1 MKEGAYYVDG
11 YSINKTEFG
20 ERIKSAR
27 EELKMTQTQLAQ
39 LLKTSQTTVAKY
51 EHGEQIPRA
60 DVLAAISK
68 ATGKSADWLLFG
80 NDTTNNSDDIT
91 AKQWIRYFLQLLK
104 HPQEVAGFVETPYG
118 DTQNTTLIS
127 IELLNN
133 VDCKDGLGK
142 WQFFGN
148 DAASVSFH
156 GREMAAFFRK
166 LAAIETVKDML
177 PPEQLQL
184 LEENAIDAG
193 AEIFQ
198 PEILVSTGDCN
209 AKQ

>member
-1 MKEGAYYVDG
+1 MDG

-20 ERIKSAR
+20 ERMKSAR

-68 ATGKSADWLLFG
+68 ATGKSTDWLLFG
-80 NDTTNNSDDIT
+80 SNTVSISDDIT
-91 AKQWIRYFLQLLK
+91 PKQWIRHFLRLLEF
-104 HPQEVAGFVETPYG
+104 PQEVEGYEETHDG
-118 DTQNTTLIS
+118 DVQRTFFTS
-127 IELLNN
+127 IELRNN
-133 VDCKDGLGK
+133 VGCRDNLDT
-142 WQFFGN
+142 WEFSGN
-148 DAASVSFH
+148 SAATVYFR
-156 GREMAAFFRK
+156 GREMAAFFQK

-177 PPEQLQL
+177 PPEQMQI

-198 PEILVSTGDCN
+198 PDILPF
-209 AKQ
+209 

>member
-1 MKEGAYYVDG
+1 MDG

-68 ATGKSADWLLFG
+68 TTGKSTDWLLFG
-80 NDTTNNSDDIT
+80 NESAVAEGEIAPEKWLKYFIDLLTYPQPVNGYIDDPFEDHKKGYCNSI
-91 AKQWIRYFLQLLK
+91 YLSN
-104 HPQEVAGFVETPYG
+104 HVG
-118 DTQNTTLIS
+118 
-127 IELLNN
+127 
-133 VDCKDGLGK
+133 CKDDLTQWEFLDK
-142 WQFFGN
+142 
-148 DAASVSFH
+148 DVATISFY
-156 GREMAAFFRK
+156 GREMAAFFQK

-177 PPEQLQL
+177 PPEQMQL

-198 PEILVSTGDCN
+198 PDILPF
-209 AKQ
+209 

>member
-1 MKEGAYYVDG
+1 MDG

-142 WQFFGN
+142 WQFFG
-148 DAASVSFH
+148 
-156 GREMAAFFRK
+156 
-166 LAAIETVKDML
+166 
-177 PPEQLQL
+177 
-184 LEENAIDAG
+184 
-193 AEIFQ
+193 
-198 PEILVSTGDCN
+198 
-209 AKQ
+209 

>member
-80 NDTTNNSDDIT
+80 NIPNADKRDVSPE
-91 AKQWIRYFLQLLK
+91 QWLK
-104 HPQEVAGFVETPYG
+104 HLIDLLLDSPVDTYIDHDVEGGRPCRVPYYLMDFGTRPLDEEFDCGVSVGLYGPDMYNLFNMIDQIKKLNEGFTP
-118 DTQNTTLIS
+118 
-127 IELLNN
+127 EL
-133 VDCKDGLGK
+133 
-142 WQFFGN
+142 
-148 DAASVSFH
+148 
-156 GREMAAFFRK
+156 
-166 LAAIETVKDML
+166 
-177 PPEQLQL
+177 
-184 LEENAIDAG
+184 IDAVKLNICKKYG
-193 AEIFQ
+193 HYFTTATEQANESILDENGDIIF
-198 PEILVSTGDCN
+198 
-209 AKQ
+209 

>member
-1 MKEGAYYVDG
+1 MDG

-51 EHGEQIPRA
+51 EHGEQVPRA

-80 NDTTNNSDDIT
+80 SDAVSNSDDIT
-91 AKQWIRYFLQLLK
+91 PKQWVRYFLQLLK
-104 HPQEVAGFVETPYG
+104 YPQEVEGYVDTPDG
-118 DTQNTTLIS
+118 DMQNTIIDS
-127 IELLNN
+127 IALQNN
-133 VDCKDGLGK
+133 VGCKDSSLEAWK
-142 WQFFGN
+142 VFGN
-148 DAASVSFH
+148 DAATVSFC
-156 GREMAAFFRK
+156 GKEMAAFFQK

-177 PPEQLQL
+177 PPEQVQL
-184 LEENAIDAG
+184 LEENAIDVG
-193 AEIFQ
+193 AKIFQ
-198 PEILVSTGDCN
+198 PDLLSFQV
-209 AKQ
+209 

>member
-1 MKEGAYYVDG
+1 MDG

-80 NDTTNNSDDIT
+80 NEHLP
-91 AKQWIRYFLQLLK
+91 AKDKVSPEKWLKYFIDLLTY
-104 HPQEVAGFVETPYG
+104 PQPVNGYVPDPYDEYAKG
-118 DTQNTTLIS
+118 HCDSVSLSNH
-127 IELLNN
+127 
-133 VDCKDGLGK
+133 VGCKDSLDEWEFLNK
-142 WQFFGN
+142 
-148 DAASVSFH
+148 DVATVSFY
-156 GREMAAFFRK
+156 GREMAAFFQK

-177 PPEQLQL
+177 PPEQMQL

-198 PEILVSTGDCN
+198 PDILPF
-209 AKQ
+209 

>member
-1 MKEGAYYVDG
+1 MDG
-11 YSINKTEFG
+11 YSINKAEFG

-27 EELKMTQTQLAQ
+27 EELKMTQTQFAQ

-80 NDTTNNSDDIT
+80 SDVVSNSDDIT
-91 AKQWIRYFLQLLK
+91 PKQWVRYFLQLLK
-104 HPQEVAGFVETPYG
+104 YPQEVPGFVETPDG
-118 DTQNTTLIS
+118 NLQSTPLIS

-133 VDCKDGLGK
+133 VGCKDGLGK

-148 DAASVSFH
+148 DAAIVSFH
-156 GREMAAFFRK
+156 GREMAEFFRK
-166 LAAIETVKDML
+166 LAAIETVKNML
-177 PPEQLQL
+177 PPEQMQL

>member
-1 MKEGAYYVDG
+1 MDG

-51 EHGEQIPRA
+51 EHGEQVPRA

-80 NDTTNNSDDIT
+80 SDAVSNSDDIT
-91 AKQWIRYFLQLLK
+91 PKQWVRYFLQLLK
-104 HPQEVAGFVETPYG
+104 YPQEVEGYVDTPDG
-118 DTQNTTLIS
+118 DMQNTIIDS
-127 IELLNN
+127 IALQNN
-133 VDCKDGLGK
+133 VGCKDSSLEAWK
-142 WQFFGN
+142 VFGN
-148 DAASVSFH
+148 DAATVSFC
-156 GREMAAFFRK
+156 GKEMAAFFQK

-177 PPEQLQL
+177 PPEQVQL
-184 LEENAIDAG
+184 LEENAIDVG
-193 AEIFQ
+193 AKIFQ
-198 PEILVSTGDCN
+198 PDLLSF
-209 AKQ
+209 